1 MSETGDKYKL
11 KITNIGVG
19 DPFILIKAHFES
31 GGQFISP
38 TTIALNSFNFVIK
51 LSSTGG
57 TDSNAY
63 TEVGSL
69 TVDSLATEN
78 DYYFGLPFDQGA
90 FDPPS
95 DLWVWL
101 EASDSS
107 GVAVEIYGDDAY
119 PNHDIYVQQLPYLD
133 SPVDFENIMV
143 YYSWTDS

>member
-1 MSETGDKYKL
+1 MSQTGDKYKL

-31 GGQFISP
+31 GVGFISP
-38 TTIALNSFNFVIK
+38 ATTALSNFNLVIK

-57 TDSNAY
+57 TSASAY
-63 TEVGSL
+63 TEVGNI
-69 TVDSLATEN
+69 TVNSLATEN

-101 EASDSS
+101 EASDDS
-107 GVAVEIYGDDAY
+107 GVDVEIYGDDAY
-119 PNHDIYVQQLPYLD
+119 PNHDVYVQQLEYLD
-133 SPVDFENIMV
+133 APVNFENIMV
-143 YYSWTDS
+143 YYNWADS